1 MSPIENVFHLVQTE
15 LESKALEDNLIKES
29 FEEFVIRVKK
39 TTLGLDIN
47 VVNRT
52 IGSLHKRLKDIVKT
66 KGDGLKY

>member
-1 MSPIENVFHLVQTE
+1 MQTE

-66 KGDGLKY
+66 IGDGLKY